1 MIATISVVTFS
12 GALPTYRS
20 MSARCSARVQMECN
34 LPASAENRIASRF
47 RAGICL
53 FLGVLGCEGAQI
65 EAPPDAPTGP
75 GPSSPTAGA
84 ASSGAGM
91 GSGGLG
97 NVPTNGGSTGA
108 GLTGS
113 GVGGSTAGAGAAGGV
128 AGSVATGG
136 APACATPAP
145 APRAP
150 LRRITRF
157 EYNNSTR
164 DLFGVDLRLA
174 SALPGEELGSG
185 FGNDADSQSSSRLLI
200 DGYMS
205 VAQQLAKEVTK
216 DATSVTRTAGCDPAS
231 GEATCQQTFLT
242 GYLTRAFRRPATADE
257 LTSYQATFTQGAM
270 LGGDFASGVRAV
282 VERSLQSAQFLYRI
296 EGGTPVD
303 AAQGLARPTGYEMA
317 SRLSFLLWSSMPDQ
331 ALRDAAAQGKLDTK
345 EGVLDEARRLLAD
358 PRAKDSIRNFHEIL
372 FETSGLDHVERDAG
386 LYPAFKPGTGS
397 LLRQETSLFLD
408 DVVWSGGGNLASIF
422 TAPYTFVNGAL
433 ATFYGIPNVTG
444 DAFQK
449 VNVDASKRAGLLTQ
463 GSILTLTTP
472 GSRTDPVVRGK
483 WLYTR
488 LLCGKV
494 PDPPPDVPKLPDP
507 VPGQSVRQ
515 RLEMHRAADECKGCH
530 TLMDPIGLAFEHFDG
545 VGLWRDTDNG
555 AEIDDSGN
563 IPVSDV
569 AGPFNGA
576 LEFAQRVSQS
586 RDVRTCY
593 VSRYLTYAYG
603 RAIKEADCASRTAVE
618 SAFESAQGNIKEMM
632 VAVTQ
637 SDGFLL
643 RALAA
648 PSQSGVSP

>member
-1 MIATISVVTFS
+1 
-12 GALPTYRS
+12 
-20 MSARCSARVQMECN
+20 MSARCPVRVQMECN
-34 LPASAENRIASRF
+34 LPASAENQTTSRF
-47 RAGICL
+47 HAGICL
-53 FLGVLGCEGAQI
+53 LLGVLGCEGAQI
-65 EAPPDAPTGP
+65 EGPPVAPTST
-75 GPSSPTAGA
+75 GPSATAGV
-84 ASSGAGM
+84 ASSGAGT
-91 GSGGLG
+91 GNGGAG

-113 GVGGSTAGAGAAGGV
+113 GAGGGAPVAGGAGGAAGS
-128 AGSVATGG
+128 AATGG
-136 APACATPAP
+136 APAACTTPAP

-185 FGNDADSQSSSRLLI
+185 FGNDADYQSSSRLLI

-216 DATSVTRTAGCDPAS
+216 DAPSVTRTAGCDPAS

-242 GYLTRAFRRPATADE
+242 GYLTRAFRRPATADD
-257 LTSYQATFTQGAM
+257 LASYQATFTQGVM

-296 EGGTPVD
+296 EAGTPVD
-303 AAQGLARPTGYEMA
+303 AARGLARPTGYEMA
-317 SRLSFLLWSSMPDQ
+317 TRLSYLLWSSMPDQ

-358 PRAKDSIRNFHEIL
+358 PRAKDSIRNFHQLL
-372 FETSGLDHVERDAG
+372 FETGGLDHVERDAG

-397 LLRQETSLFLD
+397 LLRQETALFLD
-408 DVVWSGGGNLASIF
+408 DVVWSGGGDLASVF

-433 ATFYGIPNVTG
+433 AAFYGIPNVTG

-449 VNVDASKRAGLLTQ
+449 VNVDVSKRSGLLTQ

-488 LLCGKV
+488 LLCGAV

-569 AGPFNGA
+569 KGPFNGA

-586 RDVRTCY
+586 RDVRKCY

-603 RAIKEADCASRTAVE
+603 RAIKEADCASRTVVE
-618 SAFESAQGNIKEMM
+618 SAFEGAQGNIKELMI
-632 VAVTQ
+632 AVTQ
-637 SDGFLL
+637 SDAFLS
-643 RALAA
+643 RALVA
-648 PSQSGVSP
+648 PAQSGDVAP